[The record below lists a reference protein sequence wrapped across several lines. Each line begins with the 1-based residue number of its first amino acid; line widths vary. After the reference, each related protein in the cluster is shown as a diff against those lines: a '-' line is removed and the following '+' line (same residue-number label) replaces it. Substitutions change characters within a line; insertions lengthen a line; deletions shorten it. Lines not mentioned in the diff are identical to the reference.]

1 MLREGGRGAAAAR
14 AGPKAQVNAVRTT
27 VIVYNTRKHGAE
39 AEVAKCIERPAPRS
53 KWMASRG
60 LRAVWEGE
68 TLVRKVFRALQLWVA
83 MAGPDGLRRHREERA
98 ARAPGAAAQEEHRDG
113 AEAFDAWAKWGACLR
128 LGRGLRAT
136 GSAASGALEE
146 AEVRARKRLVW
157 LRHASFN
164 PEATRAKAAAAEQA
178 AAAKAAAFAAAL
190 AAKRAAEAARRAAK
204 VAARRAAAHVRLATA
219 LARAAITQGLAED
232 AAVRSGAGSLAAG
245 RGQRRARPKRPTP
258 PSADHRLSQGGF
270 LAHRGVAR
278 RGEHDAATQMWS
290 RSPAPTRPSGSK
302 RGRWYLRRRQRL
314 RRRSPRRRRRRS
326 RWRKG

>member
-1 MLREGGRGAAAAR
+1 MGQVGGLPTAGKRAAR
-14 AGPKAQVNAVRTT
+14 NRQRRDRSSRGGGGV
-27 VIVYNTRKHGAE
+27 GAE
-39 AEVAKCIERPAPRS
+39 APRVAPACR
-53 KWMASRG
+53 
-60 LRAVWEGE
+60 
-68 TLVRKVFRALQLWVA
+68 LQ
-83 MAGPDGLRRHREERA
+83 
-98 ARAPGAAAQEEHRDG
+98 PGGNKGQG
-113 AEAFDAWAKWGACLR
+113 GG
-128 LGRGLRAT
+128 GR
-136 GSAASGALEE
+136 ASGGSQS
-146 AEVRARKRLVW
+146 AE
-157 LRHASFN
+157 SGSQGGCF
-164 PEATRAKAAAAEQA
+164 
-178 AAAKAAAFAAAL
+178 AFGGQEGGGGGQ
-190 AAKRAAEAARRAAK
+190 EAARRAAK

-270 LAHRGVAR
+270 PAHRGVAR